1 MGPPGVPASFSLSGA
16 EMTIG
21 RYAMIQTGTDVV
33 VNIIVSD
40 SAFTIEGFEF
50 RPLQDKTVCE
60 PGMYFNRGDGLY
72 YFDAHFTQ
80 REVIAPEPPA
90 NL

>member
-1 MGPPGVPASFSLSGA
+1 
-16 EMTIG
+16 MTIG
-21 RYAMIQTGTDVV
+21 RYAMIQRGTDVV

-40 SAFTIEGFEF
+40 SGFTIDGFEF
-50 RPLQDKTVCE
+50 RALQDKTVCE

-72 YFDAHFTQ
+72 YFDAKFTP
-80 REVIAPEPPA
+80 RELIAPESPE

>member
-1 MGPPGVPASFSLSGA
+1 
-16 EMTIG
+16 MTIG

-40 SAFTIEGFEF
+40 SGFTIDGFEF
-50 RPLQDKTVCE
+50 RALQDKSVCE

-72 YFDAHFTQ
+72 YFDATFTQ
-80 REVIAPEPPA
+80 REVIAPESPA